1 MSLLEDLWTPLYD
14 RVNYPG
20 TIDTI
25 EFDDKLID
33 QIYRRA
39 CRRYPGDACQYDNTF
54 YHGGLFDLVNGYDK
68 FGLKKE

>member
-1 MSLLEDLWTPLYD
+1 MNKDLWAPLYN

-20 TIDTI
+20 TIYTMG
-25 EFDDKLID
+25 FDDKLID

-39 CRRYPGDACQYDNTF
+39 CRRYSGDSYQYDIVF

-68 FGLKKE
+68 FGMKK